1 MLGPMTETTYE
12 PMGHGAEAKATLLQ
26 QFTAAPTAMR
36 KKLMRLAAQQGF
48 FEATEMTKARDEAFF
63 GCCVTDLRARRRTEA
78 QIKQFVSRLGS
89 LPNDELDFL
98 VVVCIDMDNPAKV
111 TFVPGFT
118 RHIERLLDSLA
129 SSLQ

>member
-1 MLGPMTETTYE
+1 MTETTYE
-12 PMGHGAEAKATLLQ
+12 PMGHGADAKNTLLQ
-26 QFTAAPTAMR
+26 QFTGAPAPMR

-48 FEATEMTKARDEAFF
+48 VDSAEMTKARDEAFF
-63 GCCVTDLRARRRTEA
+63 GCCVADLRARRRTDA
-78 QIKQFVSRLGS
+78 QIKDFVSRLGS

-98 VVVCIDMDNPAKV
+98 VVVCIDMDNAAKV

-118 RHIERLLDSLA
+118 RHIERLLDNLA